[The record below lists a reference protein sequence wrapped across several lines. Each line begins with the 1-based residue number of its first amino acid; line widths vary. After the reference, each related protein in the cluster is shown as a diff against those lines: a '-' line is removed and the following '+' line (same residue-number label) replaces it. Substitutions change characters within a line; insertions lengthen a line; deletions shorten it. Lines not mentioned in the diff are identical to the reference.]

1 MGILVAPVRGDFVA
15 RVSGLD
21 LSRPLDDGAFGQV
34 RDAFHHY
41 AVLVCPEQ
49 RMSDDQQIAFSERF
63 GPLEVSIRKG
73 RPRRIANPHVS
84 DISNVDERDRVFDP
98 DDERAIYNAGNRLWH
113 SDSSFKRVPA
123 MASLLSGREVPSE
136 GGETEY
142 ADLRGAW
149 DALPPER
156 KHGLESLVAEHS
168 FVYSRGLIGY
178 DQFTDA
184 ERAAVPPVQQAVVR
198 THPATG
204 RKSLFV
210 GSHAS
215 HIIGRP
221 VEAGRALLRGLLDFA
236 TQPRFVYRH
245 AWRQYD
251 LVMWDNRCVLHRGR
265 PWDEQRHRRVMH
277 RTMVDGTGPT
287 AVHALP
293 LHDALQV

>member
-1 MGILVAPVRGDFVA
+1 MGVLVASVRGEFVA

-21 LSRPLDDGAFGQV
+21 LSKPLDDGAFAQV

-41 AVLVCPEQ
+41 AVLVFPEQ
-49 RMSDDQQIAFSERF
+49 RISDDQQIAFSERF
-63 GPLEVSIRKG
+63 GPLEVSIRKD
-73 RPRRIANPHVS
+73 RPRRIANPRVS

-123 MASLLSGREVPSE
+123 MASLLSGREVPPE

-142 ADLRGAW
+142 ADLRAAW
-149 DALPPER
+149 DALPADR
-156 KHGLESLVAEHS
+156 KRGLDELVAEHS

-184 ERAAVPPVQQAVVR
+184 ERAEVPPVPQAVVR

-204 RKSLFV
+204 RKSLYV

-215 HIIGRP
+215 HVIGRP
-221 VEAGRALLRGLLDFA
+221 VEESRAFLLELLDFA
-236 TQPRFVYRH
+236 TQPQFVYRH
-245 AWRQYD
+245 AWRQHD

-265 PWDEQRHRRVMH
+265 PWDERRHRRVMH
-277 RTMVDGTGPT
+277 RTTVAGAGPTVVDGHPITVG
-287 AVHALP
+287 
-293 LHDALQV
+293 